1 MELLA
6 GAKSVNLGKMPG
18 NSKKSNAV
26 QALEFFSAGKL
37 VVQAQRRMWRH
48 LVSEPMITGTHLS
61 FNSGV
66 SSCAVT
72 DKP

>member
-6 GAKSVNLGKMPG
+6 GANSVNLGKMPG
-18 NSKKSNAV
+18 NSQKSNAV

-37 VVQAQRRMWRH
+37 VVQAQRRH